1 MKKIEEVGGKR
12 RGGDGVTGVKNGKG
26 RKEEK
31 KRNFVTPPDDELRGD
46 CGMLPGGEAVVVR
59 QLG

>member
-12 RGGDGVTGVKNGKG
+12 RGNEVTEVKNGKG

-46 CGMLPGGEAVVVR
+46 CGMLPGGE
-59 QLG
+59 